1 MLTSIG
7 LKRGSGGRSI
17 TEFQYRFNNEF
28 TAKTGTAKVLYSVD
42 TGSFE
47 SIFHLKHERELL

>member
-1 MLTSIG
+1 MLTNIG

-42 TGSFE
+42 TGS
-47 SIFHLKHERELL
+47 LKECFI